1 MKVGP
6 VAHGALL
13 VAALGFAYQT
23 WTRTKSEPPKAGTV
37 TVWKESADNFQSFA
51 YDGDSKSVR
60 VERREDKGQAYL
72 WGKVTEQKKKPHA
85 RIPIHTPNPQAEAEK
100 MGAAQEA
107 KFKDKEEAIKRAA
120 QEKKKAGKDGKGG
133 DKKAPPPHGLH
144 PAPVDTV
151 PHKKVTP
158 VHKPAPAAGGAGK
171 APQSPHYAHVDP
183 PAAAAAGKAKPAAA
197 PAKANGAKG
206 ASKPAKPGAAKP
218 AAGAAKPAAAPAKPG
233 ASTPAKPGA
242 AAAESPTDHGD
253 ESGQSTD
260 DLQADDDTITTTRE
274 FPVGKAGDDLVDNLS
289 HLHALRDLGVLTDKQ
304 KNEYGLADSKENL
317 TVFFKNGV
325 KHSLLIGA
333 RVFGGSDRYALEP
346 DSGKGYV
353 LSNSEILRFL
363 SGAETALGLRNL
375 HAFERADADQD
386 DENIPNPQMHH
397 QPHDKYSAVSKIDIQ
412 TPDNT
417 KTLVKNES
425 DDPATGGHKVSW
437 ADARTPDQSDLSFAN
452 FLSQIERLRP
462 LEYDPKLDAGS
473 LTRVLTIRYHDKSG
487 KVIGTFDLY
496 KKAAPVTPELNPSDA
511 AKNQVEYYVHTELTR
526 VLGKVSRMAAD
537 RVAEDLPQIFGEQP
551 KDGGAK
557 GASKAPTS
565 GANWGSTQLGK
576 GALPPFKPG
585 AMNKAAQDAA
595 AKKAAAGA
603 KGGAAGPSKPAGS
616 AAHPPA
622 GNHAGA
628 APSPKAGNK

>member
-6 VAHGALL
+6 VVHGALL

-23 WTRTKSEPPKAGTV
+23 WTRTKSEPPKAGSV
-37 TVWKESADNFQSFA
+37 TVWKESTGNFQAFA

-60 VERREDKGQAYL
+60 VERREDKGQSYL
-72 WGKVTEQKKKPHA
+72 WGKVTEQKRKPHA
-85 RIPIHTPNPQAEAEK
+85 KIPIHTPNPQAEAEK

-120 QEKKKAGKDGKGG
+120 EAKKKAAAGKSG
-133 DKKAPPPHGLH
+133 DKKAPAPHGLH
-144 PAPVDTV
+144 PAPVDTI
-151 PHKKVTP
+151 PHKKVVP

-171 APQSPHYAHVDP
+171 APESPHYAHVDP
-183 PAAAAAGKAKPAAA
+183 AAAKPAAA
-197 PAKANGAKG
+197 KPAAAKP
-206 ASKPAKPGAAKP
+206 AAAKPAAAKPAATAAKPGAAKP
-218 AAGAAKPAAAPAKPG
+218 ATA
-233 ASTPAKPGA
+233 AKPGA
-242 AAAESPTDHGD
+242 AKPGATAAKPGATSPASGASADQTSESPTDHGD
-253 ESGQSTD
+253 ANGQSSGD
-260 DLQADDDTITTTRE
+260 SQADDDTVTTTRE

-289 HLHALRDLGVLTDKQ
+289 HLHALRDLGVLSDKQ
-304 KNEYGLADSKENL
+304 KDEYGLTDSKENL
-317 TVFFKNGV
+317 TVFFKSGV

-333 RVFGGSDRYALEP
+333 RVFGGSDRYVLEP

-363 SGAETALGLRNL
+363 TGAETSLGLRVQ

-386 DENIPNPQMHH
+386 DQQAPNPEFHK
-397 QPHDKYSAVSKIDIQ
+397 QPHDKYAEVAKIDVQ

-417 KTLVKNES
+417 RTLVKSES

-437 ADARTPDQSDLSFAN
+437 ADQKTPDQSDLSFAN

-473 LTRVLTIRYHDKSG
+473 LTKVLTIRYHDKGG

-496 KKAAPVTPELNPSDA
+496 KKAAPVTPEVNPTDDSKD
-511 AKNQVEYYVHTELTR
+511 QTEYYVHTELTR

-537 RVAEDLPQIFGEQP
+537 RVAEDLPQLFGEQP

-557 GASKAPTS
+557 PAPTS
-565 GANWGSTQLGK
+565 GPNWGTTQLK
-576 GALPPFKPG
+576 PGALPGIRPGTKLKKPVPQQTPG
-585 AMNKAAQDAA
+585 A
-595 AKKAAAGA
+595 
-603 KGGAAGPSKPAGS
+603 SKPAGS

-622 GNHAGA
+622 GNHAA
-628 APSPKAGNK
+628 PSPSPKAGNK